1 MREGGPAILSGGHIG
16 MVARMDALDF
26 KDRTGNDL
34 FGLLI
39 PLENG
44 KAGQLLVCRL
54 TVMVPP
60 PSTVA

>member
-16 MVARMDALDF
+16 MVAGMDALDF

-54 TVMVPP
+54 PP
-60 PSTVA
+60 